1 MKKLFNIISVA
12 SNVAIIVGLV
22 TDTYFRVRGMRQ
34 KPTVTN
40 LENDEVWKNRRVG
53 CPCVGLCTFYT
64 KKHEEDTGD
73 LKKEGFAQVNNH

>member
-1 MKKLFNIISVA
+1 MKKILSIINVA

-40 LENDEVWKNRRVG
+40 LENDEV
-53 CPCVGLCTFYT
+53 
-64 KKHEEDTGD
+64 
-73 LKKEGFAQVNNH
+73 

>member
-1 MKKLFNIISVA
+1 MVSETLIYRELQILLLTKKRKKNMKKILSIINVA

-40 LENDEVWKNRRVG
+40 LENDEV
-53 CPCVGLCTFYT
+53 
-64 KKHEEDTGD
+64 
-73 LKKEGFAQVNNH
+73 

>member
-1 MKKLFNIISVA
+1 MKKILSIINVA

-40 LENDEVWKNRRVG
+40 LENDEVWKNRRAG

-73 LKKEGFAQVNNH
+73 LEKESKPP